1 MGLDQELQ
9 KSLSVLVKK
18 DAVIFPGEV
27 KSVDEASGTIEIED
41 KSGFPYKDVR
51 LKASIDGN
59 ENAVLVIPKTGSSV
73 LVAQIG
79 NTDDSL
85 FVVSVSEVEKITGKI
100 QDTGFEIDTNGY
112 KIEKGNEN
120 LSLILS
126 DMIDELN
133 KIVVVQ
139 GNTINVGAMNQIK
152 QRLNSVLK

>member
-9 KSLSVLVKK
+9 KSLAVLVKK

-100 QDTGFEIDTNGY
+100 QDTGFEINADGY
-112 KIEKGNEN
+112 KLEKGSEN
-120 LSLILS
+120 LLQILS

-133 KIVVVQ
+133 KIVVIQ
-139 GNTINVGAMNQIK
+139 GNTIDVVAMNQIK
-152 QRLNSVLK
+152 QRLNSILK